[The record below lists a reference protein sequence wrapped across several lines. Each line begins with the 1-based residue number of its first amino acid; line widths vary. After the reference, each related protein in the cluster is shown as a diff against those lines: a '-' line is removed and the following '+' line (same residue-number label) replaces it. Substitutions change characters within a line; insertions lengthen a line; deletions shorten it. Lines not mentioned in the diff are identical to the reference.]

1 MKAMINRHMF
11 TQGNVDSGSIT
22 MMSTI
27 VHKFSEPGEYK
38 GNVIKGRNIV
48 GHFTIIVGKKETP
61 GLPTQAQIDLRQVE
75 APTARAD
82 GALANRFS
90 VGADGYA
97 VFKVAAGAGGY
108 AVEVYKDGSKV
119 FDSCELQGDDL
130 YYVMVL
136 RPGTYSV
143 TNAVTNARA
152 ELTVAYPEKGM
163 ARNAEPVRIE
173 CGKGGITPERISVKP
188 MQGMVFSC
196 KAPTRIKIDL
206 VRPEDREPITN
217 LKGATQQMQPRSKA
231 AGKKIR
237 RRISI
242 MPRSAP

>member
-11 TQGNVDSGSIT
+11 AEGNVDSGSMT

-38 GNVIKGRNIV
+38 GNVIKGRNVV

-75 APTARAD
+75 APSARPD

-90 VGADGYA
+90 VGADGYG
-97 VFKVAAGAGGY
+97 VFRVAAGAGRY
-108 AVEVYKDGSKV
+108 AVEVYKGGSKV

-143 TNAVTNARA
+143 TNAVTNARG

-173 CGKGGITPERISVKP
+173 CSKGGFVPERIGVKP

-196 KAPTRIKIDL
+196 KVPTRIKIDL
-206 VRPEDREPITN
+206 VRPEDRAPV
-217 LKGATQQMQPRSKA
+217 AQVAAPQQMQAKA
-231 AGKKIR
+231 KPAGKKIR
-237 RRISI
+237 RRIRI
-242 MPRSAP
+242 MPRATI